1 LILPLQVELNSSMPS
16 VRKIIHIDMDAF
28 YASIEQRDNPELR
41 GKPVAV
47 GGGSERGVVS
57 AASYEARKYGVRSA
71 MSSKIAKQKCPELIF
86 VKGRMEHYKAVS
98 REIMEFFFEYTDLV
112 EPLSL
117 DEAFLD
123 VTENKKKLQS
133 ATLIANEIK
142 EKIHEKTDLI
152 ASAGVSINKFLAKI
166 ASDYDK
172 PDGLYVIKP
181 EEAEAFINELPI
193 EKFHG
198 VGNVTAK
205 KMHQHGIYT
214 GADLRRKSQHWLI
227 KHYGKVGIHYFNI
240 SRAID
245 NRPVNPHRI
254 RKSVGTERTF
264 EKDLQSR
271 FEIITA
277 LYHIEKELMRRM
289 QRAESYGRTLTLKIK
304 FSDFKQIT
312 RSKTIPELIDHFDLL
327 HRTTKE
333 IFYQLEWGDK
343 KIRLLG
349 LSVSQLKDDSNQQAV
364 QLELDF

>member
-1 LILPLQVELNSSMPS
+1 MSSA
-16 VRKIIHIDMDAF
+16 RKIIHIDMDAF

-41 GKPVAV
+41 GKPIAV
-47 GGGSERGVVS
+47 GGSSERGVVS
-57 AASYEARKYGVRSA
+57 AASYEARKYGVHSA
-71 MSSKIAKQKCPELIF
+71 MASRIAKRKCPELIF
-86 VKGRMEHYKAVS
+86 IKGRMEHYKAIS
-98 REIMEFFFEYTDLV
+98 HEIMEIFLEYTDLV
-112 EPLSL
+112 EPLSI

-123 VTENKKKLQS
+123 VTENKKGLQS
-133 ATLIANEIK
+133 ATLMASEIK
-142 EKIHEKTDLI
+142 EMIKNKTELT
-152 ASAGVSINKFLAKI
+152 ASAGVSVNKFLAKI

-181 EEAEAFINELPI
+181 ADVDEFIKSLPV

-214 GADLRRKSQHWLI
+214 GADLRNMSQPWLV
-227 KHYGKVGIHYFNI
+227 KHFGKIGIHYYNI
-240 SRAID
+240 SHGID
-245 NRPVNPHRI
+245 ERPVNPHRI
-254 RKSVGTERTF
+254 RKSVGTEKTF

-271 FEIITA
+271 FEIVTA
-277 LYHIEKELMRRM
+277 LYHIEKELVRRM
-289 QRAESYGRTLTLKIK
+289 DRSGSYGRTLTLKIK

-312 RSKTIPELIDHFDLL
+312 RSKTIPQLIDHFDIL

-333 IFYQLEWGDK
+333 IFYQLEWGEK

-349 LSVSQLKDDSNQQAV
+349 LSVSQLKDDSDQQAV

>member
-1 LILPLQVELNSSMPS
+1 M

-28 YASIEQRDNPELR
+28 YASIEQRDHPELR
-41 GKPVAV
+41 GKPIAV
-47 GGGSERGVVS
+47 GKGSERGVVA

-71 MSSKIAKQKCPELIF
+71 MSSKIARQKCPGLIF
-86 VKGRMEHYKAVS
+86 VKGRMDVYKAVS
-98 REIMEFFFEYTDLV
+98 REFMEIFFDYTDLV

-117 DEAFLD
+117 DEAYLD
-123 VTENKKKLQS
+123 VTDNKKNYRS
-133 ATLIANEIK
+133 ATLIAKEIK
-142 EKIHEKTDLI
+142 ERIFEKTELT
-152 ASAGVSINKFLAKI
+152 ASAGASINKFLAKI

-172 PDGLYVIKP
+172 PDGLYVIRP
-181 EEAEAFINELPI
+181 EEAEKFVEKLPI

-198 VGNVTAK
+198 VGEVTTK
-205 KMHQHGIYT
+205 KMHQLGIKT
-214 GADLRRKSQHWLI
+214 GADLKEKSLAWLN
-227 KHYGKVGIHYFNI
+227 KHFGKVGLHYYNI

-245 NRPVNPHRI
+245 EREVNPERI

-264 EKDLQSR
+264 EKDLQTR

-289 QRAESYGRTLTLKIK
+289 ERSASFGKTLTLKVK

-312 RSKTIPELIDHFDLL
+312 RSKTIPNTIDNFKLL
-327 HRTTKE
+327 HNTTRE
-333 IFYQLEWGDK
+333 IFNHLDFGEK

-349 LSVSQLKDDSNQQAV
+349 LAVSQLEDEKKQQAV

>member
-1 LILPLQVELNSSMPS
+1 MEKI
-16 VRKIIHIDMDAF
+16 RKIIHIDMDAF
-28 YASIEQRDNPELR
+28 YASIEQRDNPDLQN
-41 GKPVAV
+41 KPIAV
-47 GGGSERGVVS
+47 GKGSERGVVS

-71 MSSKIAKQKCPELIF
+71 MPSKMAAKKCPGLIF
-86 VKGRMEHYKAVS
+86 VSGRMEHYKAIS
-98 REIMEFFFEYTDLV
+98 RDIMEIFFDYTDLV
-112 EPLSL
+112 EPLSI

-123 VTENKKKLQS
+123 VTENKKNLKS
-133 ATLIANEIK
+133 ATLIAKEIK
-142 EKIHEKTDLI
+142 ERIYQKTELT

-181 EEAEAFINELPI
+181 EQAEKFVEDLPV

-198 VGNVTAK
+198 VGSVTAE
-205 KMHQHGIYT
+205 KMHKLGIKT
-214 GADLRRKSQHWLI
+214 GADLKKKPQHWLI
-227 KHYGKVGIHYFNI
+227 KYFGKAGIHYYNI

-245 NRPVNPHRI
+245 DREVNPNRE

-264 EKDLQSR
+264 EKDLQTR

-277 LYHIEKELMRRM
+277 LYHIEKELIRRM
-289 QRAESYGRTLTLKIK
+289 ERSAAYGKTLTLKVK

-312 RSKTIPELIDHFDLL
+312 RSKTIPETIDHFDIL

-333 IFYQLEWGDK
+333 ILGNLEFGKK

-349 LSVSQLKDDSNQQAV
+349 LSVSQLDKDINPEAV

>member
-1 LILPLQVELNSSMPS
+1 
-16 VRKIIHIDMDAF
+16 MDAF
-28 YASIEQRDNPELR
+28 YASIEQRDNPELK

-47 GGGSERGVVS
+47 GKGSERGVVA
-57 AASYEARKYGVRSA
+57 AASYEARKYGIHSA
-71 MSSKIAKQKCPELIF
+71 MSSRIARQKCPGLIF
-86 VKGRMEHYKAVS
+86 VKGRMSLYKEVS
-98 REIMEFFFEYTDLV
+98 KEIMDLFFEYTDLV

-117 DEAFLD
+117 DEAYLD
-123 VTENKKKLQS
+123 VTENKQNIHS
-133 ATLIANEIK
+133 ATLIARELK
-142 EKIHEKTDLI
+142 EKIHDKTGLT

-181 EEAEAFINELPI
+181 EEAEKFVEQLPV

-198 VGNVTAK
+198 VGRVTAG
-205 KMHQHGIYT
+205 KMHQLGIKT
-214 GADLRRKSQHWLI
+214 GGDLKHKSLAWLN
-227 KHYGKVGIHYFNI
+227 KRFGKVGLHYYNI

-245 NRPVNPHRI
+245 EREVNPERI

-264 EKDLQSR
+264 EKDLQTR

-289 QRAESYGRTLTLKIK
+289 ERAESYGKTLTLKIK

-312 RSKTIPELIDHFDLL
+312 RSKTIAATINNFEIL
-327 HRTTKE
+327 HKTTKE
-333 IFYQLEWGDK
+333 IFSHLELGNK

-349 LSVSQLKDDSNQQAV
+349 LAVSQLARDEDKHAV